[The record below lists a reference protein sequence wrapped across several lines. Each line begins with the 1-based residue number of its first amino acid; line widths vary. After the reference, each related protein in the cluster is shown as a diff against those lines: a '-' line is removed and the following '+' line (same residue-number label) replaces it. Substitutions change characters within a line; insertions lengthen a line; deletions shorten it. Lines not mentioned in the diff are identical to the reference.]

1 MKFGAGLTE
10 SADPPTVSHP
20 FRSVM
25 NLPDGMQI
33 CCPDFRCPEPV
44 LNYLID
50 KMLLTCPESLG
61 SKVNFKLNVHSRP
74 LRENMVRWL
83 RPYLLLGLVA
93 VAEGGPSGEGR
104 RVTFVDAGPDREDD
118 EGDGR
123 ATASGRMESTAPRLP
138 VAPSSST
145 TPASTPTSRTTPA
158 HPPMASSSRSSSSSS
173 SLMLTPGPMASSSRS
188 SSSSSS
194 LMLTPGSTWPQSSQ
208 VTGSSSSSTPLCST
222 RPWTVEEIARFRADA
237 WGESEW
243 ESPSTSAWTAWDE
256 EISLALQEQ
265 EISTLADDIQP
276 GPEPSVL
283 PLPMWA
289 GPEKQEKLK
298 ETSNETDGET
308 PQRSSL
314 GPDDW
319 WEAVRDKRQLR
330 RGRER
335 PSSSSSTDPMEQHGI
350 TQRFGKTRAGVD
362 RWHHPDGTV
371 RNRRKER
378 LAAEQDATEIAD
390 EPHETATGPEQPSTS
405 SQSPLIVEG
414 WSQLDEGPAVDVVT
428 FYGEKIQ
435 NWAAGT
441 PLRAISVRRRPRLL
455 GRTRVG

>member
-1 MKFGAGLTE
+1 MSEFGYACLDGRRVSEFAFVKFGAGPTE
-10 SADPPTVSHP
+10 SADPPTVSHL
-20 FRSVM
+20 FCTFM
-25 NLPDGMQI
+25 NLPDGMQV
-33 CCPDFRCPEPV
+33 CCPDFHCPEPV

-93 VAEGGPSGEGR
+93 VAVGGPSGEGR

-123 ATASGRMESTAPRLP
+123 TTASGWMESTTPRLP
-138 VAPSSST
+138 AASSSST

-173 SLMLTPGPMASSSRS
+173 SLMLTPR
-188 SSSSSS
+188 
-194 LMLTPGSTWPQSSQ
+194 STWSQPPQ
-208 VTGSSSSSTPLCST
+208 VAGSSSSSMPLCST
-222 RPWTVEEIARFRADA
+222 RPWTEEEIARFRADA

-243 ESPSTSAWTAWDE
+243 ESPSTSTWTAWDE

-265 EISTLADDIQP
+265 EISTLADDSQP

-298 ETSNETDGET
+298 ETSNETDGEIS
-308 PQRSSL
+308 PQRSTL
-314 GPDDW
+314 GPGDW
-319 WEAVRDKRQLR
+319 WEAVRVWGLGF
-330 RGRER
+330 RGLGFRVVWFSGLGFR
-335 PSSSSSTDPMEQHGI
+335 VVWFRGLGFRVVWFSGLGF
-350 TQRFGKTRAGVD
+350 RVVWFRGLGV
-362 RWHHPDGTV
+362 
-371 RNRRKER
+371 
-378 LAAEQDATEIAD
+378 
-390 EPHETATGPEQPSTS
+390 
-405 SQSPLIVEG
+405 
-414 WSQLDEGPAVDVVT
+414 
-428 FYGEKIQ
+428 
-435 NWAAGT
+435 
-441 PLRAISVRRRPRLL
+441 
-455 GRTRVG
+455 